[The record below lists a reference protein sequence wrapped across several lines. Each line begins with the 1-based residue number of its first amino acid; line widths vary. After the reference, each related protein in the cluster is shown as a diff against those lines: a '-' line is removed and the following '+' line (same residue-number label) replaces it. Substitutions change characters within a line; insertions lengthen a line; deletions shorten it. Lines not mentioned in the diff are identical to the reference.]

1 MTAKRQHGNGDT
13 ATRIL
18 DVAERL
24 VQERGFNGFS
34 YADVATELGLTKA
47 ALHYHFAGKSELG
60 EALISRYAHRFAE
73 ALASLD
79 NGANDAPAKLNG
91 YVGLYLEVVR
101 DQRMCLCGML
111 AAEYRTLP
119 TAMREPVVQF
129 FDDNE
134 TWLRRVLEQ
143 GRDEATVRFEGRPND
158 EARMIIACLEGAMLV
173 SRPSGDLDRFQ
184 AAASRLVA
192 DLVAGE
198 QRADSDR
205 SPG

>member
-1 MTAKRQHGNGDT
+1 MTARRQQGDGDT
-13 ATRIL
+13 AGRIL

-34 YADVATELGLTKA
+34 YADVAAELGLTKA
-47 ALHYHFAGKSELG
+47 ALHYHFAGKAELG
-60 EALISRYAHRFAE
+60 EALIGRYAIRFAE

-79 NGANDAPAKLNG
+79 DEAHDAPAKLNG
-91 YVGLYLEVVR
+91 YVDLYLAVMR

-119 TAMREPVVQF
+119 TLMRDAVVQF

-134 TWLRRVLEQ
+134 AWLRRLLEQ
-143 GRDEATVRFEGRPND
+143 GRDEATIRFEGSPND
-158 EARMIIACLEGAMLV
+158 VARMIIACLEGAMLV
-173 SRPSGDLDRFQ
+173 ARPSGDLDRFQ

-192 DLVAGE
+192 DLVTSE
-198 QRADSDR
+198 PQPADRD
-205 SPG
+205 